1 MDHTIVHFEI
11 PADDPARARAFYEDV
26 FGWDMAKVPAMDYWM
41 FKTVESDDQGQPKRP
56 GVNGAMMKRMYPGQS
71 PLNYFGVADIEAH
84 TAKLVAAGG
93 EVLVPKMAVPGH
105 GWFVQFK
112 DTEGNILALWQVD
125 SQAA

>member
-71 PLNYFGVADIEAH
+71 PTNYFGVADIEAH